1 MGLIIT
7 LMIIGLILILSEIFL
22 VPGIGVAGILGILSI
37 SGSSYLAFSGFGT
50 MARIIVTAVN
60 VAILV
65 CMTVI
70 AFRANTWKKLSLR
83 TNIESK
89 AVADEAA
96 LVSVGD
102 KGKAMT
108 RLAPIGAARFD
119 AGKVEAR
126 AFEGM
131 IDAGADVEVVLI
143 EDGKIYVKQI

>member
-50 MARIIVTAVN
+50 MAGIIVTAVN

>member
-7 LMIIGLILILSEIFL
+7 LTIVGLILILSEIFL
-22 VPGIGVAGILGILSI
+22 VPGIGVAGILGILTI

-50 MARIIVTAVN
+50 MAGIIVTAVN

-65 CMTVI
+65 CMTII
-70 AFRANTWKKLSLR
+70 AFRANTWKRLSLN

-96 LVSVGD
+96 MVSVGD
-102 KGKAMT
+102 KGKAMA
-108 RLAPIGAARFD
+108 RLAPMGTVRFD
-119 AGKVEAR
+119 TGKVEAT

-131 IDAGADVEVVLI
+131 IDAGSDVEIVLI

>member
-7 LMIIGLILILSEIFL
+7 LMIIGLILILAEIFL

-50 MARIIVTAVN
+50 LAGIIVTVVN
-60 VAILV
+60 LAILV
-65 CMTVI
+65 CLTVV
-70 AFRANTWKKLSLR
+70 AFRAHTWKRLSLH

-96 LVSVGD
+96 IVSVGS

-108 RLAPIGAARFD
+108 RLAPAGTVRFD

-131 IDAGADVEVVLI
+131 VDAGADVEIVLI